1 VRSTII
7 FLTELK
13 YLPVMNGT
21 YSIPSGRVHPDHRG
35 HEVVKEQGE
44 LGIGHPSAIV
54 RQRDF
59 D

>member
-1 VRSTII
+1 VRSTIV

-13 YLPVMNGT
+13 YLPVMNRT
-21 YSIPSGRVHPDHRG
+21 YSIPSGRVHPDLRG
-35 HEVVKEQGE
+35 HEVVKEQDE
-44 LGIGHPSAIV
+44 LGIGHLPVIV